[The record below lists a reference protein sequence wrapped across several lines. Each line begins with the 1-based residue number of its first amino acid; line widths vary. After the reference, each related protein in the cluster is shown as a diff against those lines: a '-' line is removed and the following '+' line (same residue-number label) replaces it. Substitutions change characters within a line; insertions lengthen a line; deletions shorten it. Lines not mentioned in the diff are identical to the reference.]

1 MKKLFSVLLL
11 LAMLF
16 SVMPVATAQSEPII
30 VDIWHTRGSGA
41 NLETMVKQVE
51 TFNQTIGAEKGIQV
65 VETYQG
71 GYVDALAKYM
81 SAIAAGEPPELVV
94 LERAAGVPVMA
105 EEGVLADM
113 KPYVEASGMDLEN
126 FEQILLGYSYD
137 SQGKLI
143 SLPYIRSTPVM
154 YYNADMFEQAGIQP
168 PTTIDELVEAGKKL
182 HQVDEKGETTV
193 WGFELHN
200 DPAWFLQNWLV
211 QLGSNMFSEDG
222 LSVPALDDGTLLKVF
237 TAWRSWIDEGWCAPF
252 VSTNATTVMQE
263 MFFNGKLAMFFQSTG
278 SMANIIKQS
287 TANSINVGVAFLP
300 TWDKPAAPTGGGNI
314 AMVERGNDKAHL
326 DAAWEFVNFLMSD
339 EQVAFN
345 SVNSGYLPTTKT
357 SVQTDIIKNKWEE
370 NPQFKVAFEQLSIA
384 QEIPYSPY
392 KSDVETA
399 WRQVCSLLI
408 QDRSINA
415 EEAVQMLKDEVATIL
430 P

>member
-1 MKKLFSVLLL
+1 
-11 LAMLF
+11 
-16 SVMPVATAQSEPII
+16 
-30 VDIWHTRGSGA
+30 
-41 NLETMVKQVE
+41 
-51 TFNQTIGAEKGIQV
+51 
-65 VETYQG
+65 
-71 GYVDALAKYM
+71 
-81 SAIAAGEPPELVV
+81 
-94 LERAAGVPVMA
+94 
-105 EEGVLADM
+105 
-113 KPYVEASGMDLEN
+113 
-126 FEQILLGYSYD
+126 
-137 SQGKLI
+137 
-143 SLPYIRSTPVM
+143 
-154 YYNADMFEQAGIQP
+154 
-168 PTTIDELVEAGKKL
+168 
-182 HQVDEKGETTV
+182 
-193 WGFELHN
+193 
-200 DPAWFLQNWLV
+200 
-211 QLGSNMFSEDG
+211 
-222 LSVPALDDGTLLKVF
+222 
-237 TAWRSWIDEGWCAPF
+237 
-252 VSTNATTVMQE
+252 